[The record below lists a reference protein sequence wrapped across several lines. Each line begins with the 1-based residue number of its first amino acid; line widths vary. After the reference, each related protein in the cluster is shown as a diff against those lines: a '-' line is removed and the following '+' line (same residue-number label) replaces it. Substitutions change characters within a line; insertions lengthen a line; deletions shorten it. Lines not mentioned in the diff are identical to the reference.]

1 LDALYKSVILF
12 NRFKKC
18 IQEEDPKNLLCK
30 GAILKDFFAV
40 GKAKLAYFARG
51 KDLFTIKKFQKF

>member
-1 LDALYKSVILF
+1 LVEQ
-12 NRFKKC
+12 NNQFKKC